1 MGPTRRARHKAP
13 VEAGS
18 KPSKHAG
25 SDSEA
30 LWLRPVMA
38 ITTASV
44 QQESDR
50 VVCIYLPKPTPR
62 IRFGSVL
69 PKKARI
75 ALCKTGADPTWMA
88 CSGFGQTYLVR
99 KQVGEQESSAPVLVE
114 RNRLATSFP
123 TFRLGCT
130 LPQNTPDLIVQNQP
144 GSVLA
149 DCPVVAKRI
158 RPQSRPVCKNNRAR
172 FWPSFRAGKDWL
184 RIGSGM
190 FTGNLGNRP
199 RFGKGLIVR

>member
-88 CSGFGQTYLVR
+88 CSGFGLTYLVR

-130 LPQNTPDLIVQNQP
+130 LPQTPRILLCKTNPDPILFWLTVRLWPN
-144 GSVLA
+144 GSGPKA
-149 DCPVVAKRI
+149 GRCARI
-158 RPQSRPVCKNNRAR
+158 IGPASGQASELV
-172 FWPSFRAGKDWL
+172 
-184 RIGSGM
+184 RIGCESD
-190 FTGNLGNRP
+190 P
-199 RFGKGLIVR
+199 AC